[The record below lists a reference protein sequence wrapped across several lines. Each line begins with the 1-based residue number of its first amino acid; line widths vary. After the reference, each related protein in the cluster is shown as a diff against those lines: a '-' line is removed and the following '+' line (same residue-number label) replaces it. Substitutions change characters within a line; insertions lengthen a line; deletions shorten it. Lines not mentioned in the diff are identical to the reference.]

1 MGTRAASR
9 AMSTQAQ
16 RRPRT
21 TGIIRHVDDL
31 GRIVIPIEIRKRL
44 GLVEKDPLEI
54 SVREDVILLSKPQSL
69 CVFCGRG
76 ARLREHRGRAVCDA
90 CIAELSAGG

>member
-9 AMSTQAQ
+9 AVSTQAQ

-21 TGIIRHVDDL
+21 SGIVRHVDEL

-44 GLVEKDPLEI
+44 GLSEKDPLEI
-54 SVREDVILLSKPQSL
+54 SVREDVILLSKPQSV
-69 CVFCGRG
+69 CVFCGRS
-76 ARLREHRGRAVCDA
+76 ASLREHRGRAVCDT
-90 CIAELSAGG
+90 CVAELSTRG

>member
-1 MGTRAASR
+1 MGTRPASR
-9 AMSTQAQ
+9 AVSTRAQ
-16 RRPRT
+16 RRSRT

-44 GLVEKDPLEI
+44 GLGEKDPLEI

-69 CVFCGRG
+69 CVFCGRS

-90 CIAELSAGG
+90 CIAELSAGD